1 MEIDKRKLSFNL
13 ATKSCEVLAVNV
25 TAEKLWSL
33 VEAFEPI
40 LESGL
45 TQRAADLRQHCG
57 HHAKY
62 LYRLGNGKLIC
73 GYCGASR

>member
-1 MEIDKRKLSFNL
+1 METDKRKLSFNL

-33 VEAFEPI
+33 VEAYDQI

-45 TQRAADLRQHCG
+45 TKRAADLRQHCG